1 MSPTD
6 RGNDLLH
13 AAFVLILILILLRRL
28 RRAKHSASPGWN
40 CLQTTDFAIPV
51 TSGFMLALRSA
62 RAAFDSM
69 AITTLPIQIRMI
81 CARRDAVAQTP

>member
-13 AAFVLILILILLRRL
+13 AAFALILILLRRP
-28 RRAKHSASPGWN
+28 RRAKALGLSRVELPA
-40 CLQTTDFAIPV
+40 DDRFAIPV
-51 TSGFMLALRSA
+51 TSGFTLTLRSA

>member
-13 AAFVLILILILLRRL
+13 AAFVLILILLRRL

>member
-1 MSPTD
+1 VELPADD
-6 RGNDLLH
+6 R
-13 AAFVLILILILLRRL
+13 
-28 RRAKHSASPGWN
+28 
-40 CLQTTDFAIPV
+40 FAIPV
-51 TSGFMLALRSA
+51 TSGFTLTLRSA